1 MKIALITIHHANS
14 YGGTLQAFA
23 SQQVLSRYGDVRII
37 DYKSKALESTLHLI
51 RLGTSPRSLLR
62 AGKDVLRLRARWRL
76 IARFKQFMQRHY
88 QLTVACA
95 DAQALQALSLEFDC
109 LVCGSDQIWN
119 PNITGSL
126 DLNYLLAFSRARR
139 NISFSSSAGSYR
151 YSAPEQAKVAHALG
165 RLDRIAVR
173 EADTAQALREL
184 LGTRVVE
191 QTLDPTLLL
200 NKQQWLDSLGLCPP
214 AAAGQAPY
222 ILVYTLKK
230 DRLVRATIEQ
240 VRHRLALQVVAIDQ
254 DPVLGYG
261 CDRHIMDASPADYI
275 SLFANA
281 AFVITNSFHG
291 TAFAVNFGIPF
302 VTTLPESGLN
312 RVKGFLDPLD
322 LGARLV
328 SDLRQLDTL
337 LEHRLDFGPS
347 HRRLERLRARTWR
360 YLDEALA
367 DCRQPPPIAHP

>member
-1 MKIALITIHHANS
+1 MNIALITIHHANS

-23 SQQVLSRYGDVRII
+23 SQNVLSHYGEVRII

-51 RLGTSPRSLLR
+51 RLDASPRSLLR
-62 AGKDVLRLRARWRL
+62 AGKDVLRLRARRRL

-88 QLTVACA
+88 QLTASCA

-119 PNITGSL
+119 PSITGSL

-139 NISFSSSAGSYR
+139 NISFSSSAGSYC
-151 YSAPEQAKVAHALG
+151 YSAPERAQVAQALG

-184 LGTRVVE
+184 LGSRVVE
-191 QTLDPTLLL
+191 HTLDPTLLL
-200 NKQQWLDSLGLCPP
+200 DKQQWLHSLDLPQS
-214 AAAGQAPY
+214 ALTGQAPY

-230 DRLVRATIEQ
+230 DPLVRVTVEQ
-240 VRHRLALQVVAIDQ
+240 VRRRLGLEVVAIDQ
-254 DPVLGYG
+254 DPFLGYR
-261 CDRHIMDASPADYI
+261 CDRHIMDASPADYV

-302 VTTLPESGLN
+302 VTALPENGLN
-312 RVKGFLDPLD
+312 RIKGFLDQLD
-322 LGARLV
+322 LGSRLV
-328 SDLRQLDTL
+328 SDPAQLDAL
-337 LEHRLDFGPS
+337 LDQGMDFSRG
-347 HRRLERLRARTWR
+347 HLRLEQLRTRTWR
-360 YLDEALA
+360 YLDEALLDYPAASA
-367 DCRQPPPIAHP
+367 D

>member
-23 SQQVLSRYGDVRII
+23 SQNVLSRYGEVQIV
-37 DYKSKALESTLHLI
+37 DYKSKALASTLHLI
-51 RLGTSPRSLLR
+51 RLDASPRSLLR
-62 AGKDVLRLRARWRL
+62 AGKDVLRIGARRRL

-88 QLTVACA
+88 QLTAACA
-95 DAQALQALSLEFDC
+95 DAQALQALSRGFDC

-119 PNITGSL
+119 PTITGGL
-126 DLNYLLAFSRARR
+126 DLNYLLAFSQARR
-139 NISFSSSAGSYR
+139 NISFSSSAGSYC
-151 YSAPEQAKVAHALG
+151 YSAPERAQVVQALG

-191 QTLDPTLLL
+191 HTLDPTLLL
-200 NKQQWLDSLGLCPP
+200 DKQQWLHSLDLRQP
-214 AAAGQAPY
+214 APVAQAPY

-230 DRLVRATIEQ
+230 GPLVRATIEQ
-240 VRHRLALQVVAIDQ
+240 VRRRLGLELVAIDQ
-254 DPVLGYG
+254 DPFLGYR
-261 CDRHIMDASPADYI
+261 CNRHIMDASPADYV

-291 TAFAVNFGIPF
+291 TALAVNFGIPF
-302 VTTLPESGLN
+302 VTALPENGLN
-312 RVKGFLDPLD
+312 RIKGFLDQLD

-328 SDLRQLDTL
+328 SDLGQLDAL
-337 LEHRLDFGPS
+337 LDQAMDFSHS
-347 HRRLERLRARTWR
+347 HRRLEQLRSRTWR
-360 YLDEALA
+360 YLDEALLDYPAAGA
-367 DCRQPPPIAHP
+367 D